1 MFAMLSMSNGQYP
14 LQWAVT
20 IVGCGN
26 LYVNLLEEMGL
37 VVELMLFEDY
47 CLGYMPF
54 WAREH

>member
-1 MFAMLSMSNGQYP
+1 MLSMSNGQYP